1 MPHPSSVRPRCRVRS
16 RCGARPGHHSLL
28 ACLVAA
34 LAVVLASAS
43 WLLIAPEV
51 EARPQDRHGPYGA
64 VVEASDG
71 VAELGQFQL
80 GDTTVWCIDL
90 NSYGPQKASDW
101 VTTRTDRIRK
111 QTSFGDRAGHADV
124 AGDLITREEMAELAW
139 GLEWAENNV
148 DDDATAIAVDHFIRL
163 RSIGDQAQRTRM
175 DNRLEAAAK
184 EYPDVPDHL
193 ARLEERV
200 DAEAGPFRMEL
211 KLDVAAGNGTAQVV
225 GRAGKPI
232 PGRVMTVTMGDQ
244 RVDVTSDSKG
254 VATFDLPQLDS
265 GEVNVSAE
273 AVMPGSIPVLHTPRH
288 YDDDT
293 HGDHRIQRMLSAG
306 EPAVVRARDSYRV
319 GGSTPSV
326 VTVASTPQAR
336 VGAELHDVVRVTG
349 AAGYRG
355 RATARLWGPFPDHP
369 GERQCRDEQM
379 KAGEVEFDV
388 DGDGSYTTP
397 NITVEKPGRYTWT
410 VHLPQAPGFEGV
422 DTPCGI
428 EAETTEIL
436 AAPVVETDIDA
447 GDATVGSDVRDRVH
461 VSGLHEPGQLEAT
474 LWGPYESAP
483 GAEQC
488 RPDDPVAGRV
498 SATVD
503 GSGSTLTPAVRPTE
517 PGFYVWTVRLT
528 ADGVDVITDCGDP
541 RETAEITAASA
552 SPKTVDAEP
561 AGSPTQAPS
570 PTAQT
575 PKTTTTASTTA
586 EPMTPTPTS
595 PVSPPAV
602 PPSPSS
608 KASQAPKVPTP
619 ESPTPRSPSA
629 DSRGSSP
636 KPSGHRESSAPKP
649 SASPGPETPNP
660 ETPAPENTDA
670 PAHPTLEPEPEPEP
684 EPSPSTSLGT
694 APPITSPTP
703 LPRPEAPIRIRSGA

>member
-1 MPHPSSVRPRCRVRS
+1 MPHPSSVRSRCRVRS
-16 RCGARPGHHSLL
+16 RCGARPGRRSLM
-28 ACLVAA
+28 AGVVAA
-34 LAVVLASAS
+34 VLAVVLASAG
-43 WLLIAPEV
+43 WLFIAPEV

-90 NSYGPQKASDW
+90 NSYGPQKASGW
-101 VTTRTDRIRK
+101 VRTRTDRIRK

-139 GLEWAENNV
+139 VLEWAEHHV

-193 ARLEERV
+193 ARLEELV

-211 KLDVAAGNGTAQVV
+211 KLDVASGSGTAQVV

-232 PGRVMTVTMGDQ
+232 PGRAMTVTVGEQ
-244 RVDVTSDSKG
+244 RVDVTSDSTG
-254 VATFDLPQLDS
+254 VATFDLPKPDS

-326 VTVASTPQAR
+326 VTVASTPQAH

-355 RATARLWGPFPDHP
+355 RATARLWGPFPDQP

-379 KAGEVEFDV
+379 KAGEVEFDI

-397 NITVEKPGRYTWT
+397 NITVEKPGHYTWT
-410 VHLPQAPGFEGV
+410 VHLPQASGHEAV

-428 EAETTEIL
+428 EAETTEVL

-488 RPDDPVAGRV
+488 RPGDPVAGRV

-503 GSGSTLTPAVRPTE
+503 GPGPTLTPAVRPTE

-528 ADGVDVITDCGDP
+528 ADGVDVTTACGDP
-541 RETAEITAASA
+541 RETAEITAPSA
-552 SPKTVDAEP
+552 SPKTVDAES
-561 AGSPTQAPS
+561 AGSPTPPSTSPS
-570 PTAQT
+570 PDAPTTSIPARSDSPAPEAPT
-575 PKTTTTASTTA
+575 PDSPTTT
-586 EPMTPTPTS
+586 P
-595 PVSPPAV
+595 
-602 PPSPSS
+602 
-608 KASQAPKVPTP
+608 
-619 ESPTPRSPSA
+619 PSA
-629 DSRGSSP
+629 DSRGPSP
-636 KPSGHRESSAPKP
+636 RPSGHRASPAPRSSSPGSSSPKP
-649 SASPGPETPNP
+649 SASPNPDAPSPEA
-660 ETPAPENTDA
+660 PAPESTGTPSPRNTDA
-670 PAHPTLEPEPEPEP
+670 PEHPSLEP
-684 EPSPSTSLGT
+684 EPSPSQGT
-694 APPITSPTP
+694 TPPITSPTP

>member
-1 MPHPSSVRPRCRVRS
+1 MPHPSSVRTRRRVR
-16 RCGARPGHHSLL
+16 PGRRSLM
-28 ACLVAA
+28 AGVVAA
-34 LAVVLASAS
+34 LAVVLASAG
-43 WLLIAPEV
+43 WLLVVPDV
-51 EARPQDRHGPYGA
+51 EARPQDRHGPHGA
-64 VVEASDG
+64 VIEASDG

-90 NSYGPQKASDW
+90 NSYGPRKASGW
-101 VTTRTDRIRK
+101 VRTRTDRIRK

-139 GLEWAENNV
+139 VLEWAEHHV

-200 DAEAGPFRMEL
+200 GAEAGPFRMVL
-211 KLDVAAGNGTAQVV
+211 KLDVASGSGTAQVV

-232 PGRVMTVTMGDQ
+232 PGRAMTVTVGEQ
-244 RVDVTSDSKG
+244 RVDVTSDSTG
-254 VATFDLPQLDS
+254 VATFDLPKLDS
-265 GEVNVSAE
+265 GEVNVSVE

-326 VTVASTPQAR
+326 VTVASAPQAH

-355 RATARLWGPFPDHP
+355 RATARLWGPFPDQP
-369 GERQCRDEQM
+369 GEQQCRDEQM
-379 KAGEVEFDV
+379 KAGEVEFDI

-397 NITVEKPGRYTWT
+397 NITVEKPGHYTWT
-410 VHLPQAPGFEGV
+410 IHLPRAPGFEGV

-428 EAETTEIL
+428 EAETTEVL

-447 GDATVGSDVRDRVH
+447 
-461 VSGLHEPGQLEAT
+461 E
-474 LWGPYESAP
+474 
-483 GAEQC
+483 
-488 RPDDPVAGRV
+488 PVA
-498 SATVD
+498 
-503 GSGSTLTPAVRPTE
+503 
-517 PGFYVWTVRLT
+517 
-528 ADGVDVITDCGDP
+528 
-541 RETAEITAASA
+541 
-552 SPKTVDAEP
+552 
-561 AGSPTQAPS
+561 SPTQTPS
-570 PTAQT
+570 PTAS
-575 PKTTTTASTTA
+575 PP
-586 EPMTPTPTS
+586 EPTS
-595 PVSPPAV
+595 AESTF
-602 PPSPSS
+602 PSPD
-608 KASQAPKVPTP
+608 APTTSIPARSDSHGPSP
-619 ESPTPRSPSA
+619 E
-629 DSRGSSP
+629 
-636 KPSGHRESSAPKP
+636 PSGHRESPASKS
-649 SASPGPETPNP
+649 SASPGPETPSPETPNP
-660 ETPAPENTDA
+660 EAPAPENTDA
-670 PAHPTLEPEPEPEP
+670 PAHPTPEPESFTSA
-684 EPSPSTSLGT
+684 PSGT

-703 LPRPEAPIRIRSGA
+703 LPRSEAPIRIRSGA

>member
-1 MPHPSSVRPRCRVRS
+1 MPHPSSVRTRRRVR
-16 RCGARPGHHSLL
+16 PGRRSLM
-28 ACLVAA
+28 AGVVAA
-34 LAVVLASAS
+34 LAVVLASAG
-43 WLLIAPEV
+43 WLLVVPDV

-64 VVEASDG
+64 VIEASDG

-90 NSYGPQKASDW
+90 NSYGPQKASGW
-101 VTTRTDRIRK
+101 VRTRTDRIRK

-139 GLEWAENNV
+139 VLEWAEHHV

-163 RSIGDQAQRTRM
+163 RSVGDQAQRTRM

-200 DAEAGPFRMEL
+200 GAEAGPFRMVL
-211 KLDVAAGNGTAQVV
+211 KLDVASGSGTAQVV

-232 PGRVMTVTMGDQ
+232 PGRALTVTVGEQ
-244 RVDVTSDSKG
+244 RVDVTSDSTG
-254 VATFDLPQLDS
+254 VATFDLPKLDS
-265 GEVNVSAE
+265 GEVNVSVE

-326 VTVASTPQAR
+326 VTVASAPQAH

-355 RATARLWGPFPDHP
+355 RATARLWGPFPDQP
-369 GERQCRDEQM
+369 GEQQCRDEQM
-379 KAGEVEFDV
+379 KAGEVEFDI

-397 NITVEKPGRYTWT
+397 NITVEKPGHYTWT
-410 VHLPQAPGFEGV
+410 IHLPRAPGFEGV

-428 EAETTEIL
+428 EAETTEVL

-447 GDATVGSDVRDRVH
+447 
-461 VSGLHEPGQLEAT
+461 E
-474 LWGPYESAP
+474 
-483 GAEQC
+483 
-488 RPDDPVAGRV
+488 PVA
-498 SATVD
+498 
-503 GSGSTLTPAVRPTE
+503 
-517 PGFYVWTVRLT
+517 
-528 ADGVDVITDCGDP
+528 
-541 RETAEITAASA
+541 
-552 SPKTVDAEP
+552 
-561 AGSPTQAPS
+561 SPTQTPS
-570 PTAQT
+570 PTAS
-575 PKTTTTASTTA
+575 PP
-586 EPMTPTPTS
+586 EPTS
-595 PVSPPAV
+595 AESTF
-602 PPSPSS
+602 PSPD
-608 KASQAPKVPTP
+608 APTTSIPARSDSHGPSP
-619 ESPTPRSPSA
+619 E
-629 DSRGSSP
+629 
-636 KPSGHRESSAPKP
+636 PSGHRESPASKS
-649 SASPGPETPNP
+649 SASPGPETPSPETPNP
-660 ETPAPENTDA
+660 EAPAPENTDA
-670 PAHPTLEPEPEPEP
+670 PAHPTPEPESFTSA
-684 EPSPSTSLGT
+684 PSGT

-703 LPRPEAPIRIRSGA
+703 LPRSEAPIRIRSGA

>member
-1 MPHPSSVRPRCRVRS
+1 MPHPSSVRSRCRVRS
-16 RCGARPGHHSLL
+16 RCGARPGRRSLM
-28 ACLVAA
+28 AGVVAA
-34 LAVVLASAS
+34 VLAVVLASAG
-43 WLLIAPEV
+43 WLFIAPEV

-90 NSYGPQKASDW
+90 NSYGPQKASGW
-101 VTTRTDRIRK
+101 VRTRTDRIRK

-139 GLEWAENNV
+139 VLEWAEHHV

-193 ARLEERV
+193 ARLEELV

-211 KLDVAAGNGTAQVV
+211 KLDVASGSGTAQVV

-232 PGRVMTVTMGDQ
+232 PGRAMTVTVGEQ
-244 RVDVTSDSKG
+244 RVDVTSDSTG
-254 VATFDLPQLDS
+254 VATFDLPKPDS

-326 VTVASTPQAR
+326 VTVASAPQAR

-355 RATARLWGPFPDHP
+355 RATAQLWGPFPDQP

-379 KAGEVEFDV
+379 KAGEVEFDI

-397 NITVEKPGRYTWT
+397 NITVEKPGHYTWT
-410 VHLPQAPGFEGV
+410 VHLPRAPGFEGV

-428 EAETTEIL
+428 EAETTEVL

-447 GDATVGSDVRDRVH
+447 
-461 VSGLHEPGQLEAT
+461 E
-474 LWGPYESAP
+474 
-483 GAEQC
+483 
-488 RPDDPVAGRV
+488 PVA
-498 SATVD
+498 
-503 GSGSTLTPAVRPTE
+503 
-517 PGFYVWTVRLT
+517 
-528 ADGVDVITDCGDP
+528 
-541 RETAEITAASA
+541 
-552 SPKTVDAEP
+552 
-561 AGSPTQAPS
+561 SPTQTPS
-570 PTAQT
+570 PTASPPEPT
-575 PKTTTTASTTA
+575 SAESTFPSPDAPAASDPARSGSPVPEVPMPDSSTTT
-586 EPMTPTPTS
+586 P
-595 PVSPPAV
+595 
-602 PPSPSS
+602 
-608 KASQAPKVPTP
+608 
-619 ESPTPRSPSA
+619 PSA
-629 DSRGSSP
+629 DSRGPSPRPSGHRASPTPRSSSPGSSSP
-636 KPSGHRESSAPKP
+636 KPSTS
-649 SASPGPETPNP
+649 PNP
-660 ETPAPENTDA
+660 DAPSPEAPAPESTGTPSPRNTDA
-670 PAHPTLEPEPEPEP
+670 PEHPSLEP
-684 EPSPSTSLGT
+684 EPSPSQGT
-694 APPITSPTP
+694 TPPITSPTP
-703 LPRPEAPIRIRSGA
+703 LPRSEAPIRIRSGA

>member
-1 MPHPSSVRPRCRVRS
+1 M
-16 RCGARPGHHSLL
+16 
-28 ACLVAA
+28 
-34 LAVVLASAS
+34 
-43 WLLIAPEV
+43 
-51 EARPQDRHGPYGA
+51 
-64 VVEASDG
+64 
-71 VAELGQFQL
+71 
-80 GDTTVWCIDL
+80 WCIDL
-90 NSYGPQKASDW
+90 NSYGPQKASGW
-101 VTTRTDRIRK
+101 VRTRTDRIRK

-139 GLEWAENNV
+139 VLEWAEHHV

-200 DAEAGPFRMEL
+200 GAEAGPFRMVL
-211 KLDVAAGNGTAQVV
+211 KLDVASGSGTAQVV

-232 PGRVMTVTMGDQ
+232 PGRAMTVTVGEQ

-288 YDDDT
+288 YDDDS

-326 VTVASTPQAR
+326 VTVASTPQAH

-355 RATARLWGPFPDHP
+355 RATARLWGPFPDQP
-369 GERQCRDEQM
+369 GEQQCRDEQM
-379 KAGEVEFDV
+379 KAGEVEFDI

-397 NITVEKPGRYTWT
+397 NITVEKPGHYTWT
-410 VHLPQAPGFEGV
+410 IHLPQAPGFEGV

-428 EAETTEIL
+428 EAETTEVL

-447 GDATVGSDVRDRVH
+447 
-461 VSGLHEPGQLEAT
+461 E
-474 LWGPYESAP
+474 
-483 GAEQC
+483 
-488 RPDDPVAGRV
+488 PVA
-498 SATVD
+498 
-503 GSGSTLTPAVRPTE
+503 
-517 PGFYVWTVRLT
+517 
-528 ADGVDVITDCGDP
+528 
-541 RETAEITAASA
+541 
-552 SPKTVDAEP
+552 
-561 AGSPTQAPS
+561 SPTQTPS
-570 PTAQT
+570 PTAS
-575 PKTTTTASTTA
+575 PP
-586 EPMTPTPTS
+586 EPTS
-595 PVSPPAV
+595 TESTF
-602 PPSPSS
+602 PSPDAPAASDPARSGSHGPSPEPSGRRESPAPKSS
-608 KASQAPKVPTP
+608 ASQGPETP
-619 ESPTPRSPSA
+619 GT
-629 DSRGSSP
+629 
-636 KPSGHRESSAPKP
+636 
-649 SASPGPETPNP
+649 ETPNP

-670 PAHPTLEPEPEPEP
+670 PAHPTPEPESFTSA
-684 EPSPSTSLGT
+684 PSGT
-694 APPITSPTP
+694 TPPITSPTP
-703 LPRPEAPIRIRSGA
+703 LPRSEAPIRIRSGA

>member
-1 MPHPSSVRPRCRVRS
+1 MPHPSSVRTRRRVR
-16 RCGARPGHHSLL
+16 PGRRSLM
-28 ACLVAA
+28 AGVVAA
-34 LAVVLASAS
+34 LAVVLASAG
-43 WLLIAPEV
+43 WLLVVPDV
-51 EARPQDRHGPYGA
+51 EARPQDRHGPHGA
-64 VVEASDG
+64 VIEASDG

-90 NSYGPQKASDW
+90 NSYGPQKASGW
-101 VTTRTDRIRK
+101 VRTRTDRIRK

-139 GLEWAENNV
+139 VLEWAEHHV

-200 DAEAGPFRMEL
+200 DAEAGPFRMVL
-211 KLDVAAGNGTAQVV
+211 KLDVASGSGTAQVV

-232 PGRVMTVTMGDQ
+232 PGRAMTVTVGEQ

-326 VTVASTPQAR
+326 VTVASAPQAH

-355 RATARLWGPFPDHP
+355 RATARLWGPFPDQP
-369 GERQCRDEQM
+369 GEQQCRDEQM
-379 KAGEVEFDV
+379 KAGEVEFDI

-397 NITVEKPGRYTWT
+397 NITVEKPGHYTWT
-410 VHLPQAPGFEGV
+410 IHLLRAPGFEGV

-428 EAETTEIL
+428 EAETTEVL

-447 GDATVGSDVRDRVH
+447 
-461 VSGLHEPGQLEAT
+461 E
-474 LWGPYESAP
+474 
-483 GAEQC
+483 
-488 RPDDPVAGRV
+488 PVA
-498 SATVD
+498 
-503 GSGSTLTPAVRPTE
+503 
-517 PGFYVWTVRLT
+517 
-528 ADGVDVITDCGDP
+528 
-541 RETAEITAASA
+541 
-552 SPKTVDAEP
+552 
-561 AGSPTQAPS
+561 SPTQTPS
-570 PTAQT
+570 PTAS
-575 PKTTTTASTTA
+575 PP
-586 EPMTPTPTS
+586 EPTS
-595 PVSPPAV
+595 AESTF
-602 PPSPSS
+602 PSPD
-608 KASQAPKVPTP
+608 APTTSIPARSDSHGPSP
-619 ESPTPRSPSA
+619 E
-629 DSRGSSP
+629 
-636 KPSGHRESSAPKP
+636 PSGHRESPASKS
-649 SASPGPETPNP
+649 SASPGPETPSPETPNP
-660 ETPAPENTDA
+660 EAPAPENTDA
-670 PAHPTLEPEPEPEP
+670 PAHPTPEPESFTSA
-684 EPSPSTSLGT
+684 PSGT

-703 LPRPEAPIRIRSGA
+703 LPRSEAPIRIRSGA

>member
-1 MPHPSSVRPRCRVRS
+1 MPHPSSVRTRRRVR
-16 RCGARPGHHSLL
+16 PGRRSLM
-28 ACLVAA
+28 AGVVAA
-34 LAVVLASAS
+34 LAIVLASAG
-43 WLLIAPEV
+43 WLLVVPDV

-64 VVEASDG
+64 VIEASDG

-90 NSYGPQKASDW
+90 NSYGPQKASGW
-101 VTTRTDRIRK
+101 VRTRTDRIRK

-139 GLEWAENNV
+139 VLEWAEHHV

-211 KLDVAAGNGTAQVV
+211 KLDVASGSGTAQVV

-232 PGRVMTVTMGDQ
+232 PGRALTVTVGEQ

-288 YDDDT
+288 YDDDS

-326 VTVASTPQAR
+326 VTVASAPQAH

-355 RATARLWGPFPDHP
+355 RATARLWGPFPDQP
-369 GERQCRDEQM
+369 GEQQCRDEQM
-379 KAGEVEFDV
+379 KAGEVEFDI

-397 NITVEKPGRYTWT
+397 NITVEKPGHYTWT
-410 VHLPQAPGFEGV
+410 IHLPRAPGFEGV

-428 EAETTEIL
+428 EAETTEVL

-447 GDATVGSDVRDRVH
+447 
-461 VSGLHEPGQLEAT
+461 E
-474 LWGPYESAP
+474 
-483 GAEQC
+483 
-488 RPDDPVAGRV
+488 PVA
-498 SATVD
+498 
-503 GSGSTLTPAVRPTE
+503 
-517 PGFYVWTVRLT
+517 
-528 ADGVDVITDCGDP
+528 
-541 RETAEITAASA
+541 
-552 SPKTVDAEP
+552 
-561 AGSPTQAPS
+561 SPTQTPS
-570 PTAQT
+570 PTAS
-575 PKTTTTASTTA
+575 PP
-586 EPMTPTPTS
+586 EPTS
-595 PVSPPAV
+595 AESTF
-602 PPSPSS
+602 PSPDAPA
-608 KASQAPKVPTP
+608 ASIPARSDSHGPSP
-619 ESPTPRSPSA
+619 E
-629 DSRGSSP
+629 
-636 KPSGHRESSAPKP
+636 PSGHRESPASKS
-649 SASPGPETPNP
+649 SASPGPETPSPETPNP
-660 ETPAPENTDA
+660 EAPAPENTDA
-670 PAHPTLEPEPEPEP
+670 PAHPTPEPESFTSA
-684 EPSPSTSLGT
+684 PSGT
-694 APPITSPTP
+694 TPPITSPTP
-703 LPRPEAPIRIRSGA
+703 LPRSEAPIRIRSGA